1 MHNSASLDGISAASF
16 SFPGVPQ
23 VAVFDTAFHAASMPD
38 RAARYAIPEWLAEE
52 HGVRRYGFHGTSHRY
67 AYQVRDSTNSKRT
80 MLDTELLEP
89 TIGGEGENGEKDGE
103 AVARYEFHHKIS
115 DQ

>member
-1 MHNSASLDGISAASF
+1 M
-16 SFPGVPQ
+16 
-23 VAVFDTAFHAASMPD
+23 AVFDTAFHAASMPD

-80 MLDTELLEP
+80 MLDDVGT
-89 TIGGEGENGEKDGE
+89 NC
-103 AVARYEFHHKIS
+103 RW
-115 DQ
+115 